1 MGRNKQSAG
10 TIAVLLLM
18 LGALLLTSLMV
29 LVRPSNEA
37 VDNQNENETT
47 TSVIDI
53 DDLPEDIKQLLIGS
67 STTTSTSA
75 ASTRQTVLTD
85 KDTIQTR
92 ILERGDAIRSYN
104 EQTKIKQLVLDNGEE
119 RENNGEIYMD
129 IYPQVDQA
137 MQVMGSETGEPIF
150 LMRYKGE
157 IYRSEGDTAHWEPY
171 EPETGELTVI
181 PYAFFVKLATHPL
194 MELLTTSPD
203 EVETQAD
210 PGATDTIVLGW
221 TGYDAEIL
229 AEVQTNYG
237 IELTGFPAEEITL
250 NVWVEIAPDN
260 FDILLIEVG
269 LKAEHRNTK
278 VDVTFS
284 SILSNHNNLRELAK
298 PE

>member
-37 VDNQNENETT
+37 ADNQNENETT

-150 LMRYKGE
+150 LMRYKGK

-171 EPETGELTVI
+171 KPEESELTVI

-237 IELTGFPAEEITL
+237 IELTGFSAEEITL
-250 NVWVEIAPDN
+250 NVRVEIAPDN

>member
-157 IYRSEGDTAHWEPY
+157 IYRSEEIPR
-171 EPETGELTVI
+171 TG
-181 PYAFFVKLATHPL
+181 
-194 MELLTTSPD
+194 
-203 EVETQAD
+203 
-210 PGATDTIVLGW
+210 
-221 TGYDAEIL
+221 
-229 AEVQTNYG
+229 
-237 IELTGFPAEEITL
+237 
-250 NVWVEIAPDN
+250 
-260 FDILLIEVG
+260 
-269 LKAEHRNTK
+269 
-278 VDVTFS
+278 
-284 SILSNHNNLRELAK
+284 NHMNPKRVS
-298 PE
+298 